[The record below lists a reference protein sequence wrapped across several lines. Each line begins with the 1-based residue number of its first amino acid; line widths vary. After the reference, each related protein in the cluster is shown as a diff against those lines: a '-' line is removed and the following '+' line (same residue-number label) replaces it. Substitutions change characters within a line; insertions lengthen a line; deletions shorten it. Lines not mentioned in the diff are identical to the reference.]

1 MQVKMSEYLTAVKPD
16 MQKLV
21 ELLKKDFAYVSV
33 LCTDVTGTTY
43 LVGQRQTSVGDYH
56 FNERGF
62 VVRVYENSC
71 YMEYSFNEYE
81 DIEKLASTITET
93 LKKELHMMEEL
104 GIEKMEAPLIHEEKI
119 EKSMTGE
126 IGVDPTSVSP
136 EEILGRLKKISDTGA
151 AGKYVIE
158 FRAAAQFAHV
168 SKLFLSEKKDLMQTY
183 AYAEGMAAAIGVDG
197 EKQDM
202 VFRGFSGLKGAE
214 LLDEIEGS
222 VDDIL
227 KNAG

>member
-119 EKSMTGE
+119 GE
-126 IGVDPTSVSP
+126 IHDWRDRCGSDERFSRGDSGPTEKDQRYGSS
-136 EEILGRLKKISDTGA
+136 RKIC
-151 AGKYVIE
+151 Y
-158 FRAAAQFAHV
+158 
-168 SKLFLSEKKDLMQTY
+168 
-183 AYAEGMAAAIGVDG
+183 
-197 EKQDM
+197 
-202 VFRGFSGLKGAE
+202 
-214 LLDEIEGS
+214 
-222 VDDIL
+222 
-227 KNAG
+227 

>member
-1 MQVKMSEYLTAVKPD
+1 M
-16 MQKLV
+16 
-21 ELLKKDFAYVSV
+21 

-62 VVRVYENSC
+62 VVRVYENS

-93 LKKELHMMEEL
+93 LKKELHMMEEV

-136 EEILGRLKKISDTGA
+136 EEILGRLKRSAIREQQENMLLSSGRSPVCPCEQA
-151 AGKYVIE
+151 
-158 FRAAAQFAHV
+158 F
-168 SKLFLSEKKDLMQTY
+168 SFLKKGSHADLCLCRRN
-183 AYAEGMAAAIGVDG
+183 G
-197 EKQDM
+197 
-202 VFRGFSGLKGAE
+202 
-214 LLDEIEGS
+214 GS
-222 VDDIL
+222 HRR
-227 KNAG
+227 

>member
-71 YMEYSFNEYE
+71 YIHSMNMK
-81 DIEKLASTITET
+81 ILRNWLPAS
-93 LKKELHMMEEL
+93 L
-104 GIEKMEAPLIHEEKI
+104 
-119 EKSMTGE
+119 
-126 IGVDPTSVSP
+126 
-136 EEILGRLKKISDTGA
+136 RL
-151 AGKYVIE
+151 
-158 FRAAAQFAHV
+158 
-168 SKLFLSEKKDLMQTY
+168 
-183 AYAEGMAAAIGVDG
+183 
-197 EKQDM
+197 
-202 VFRGFSGLKGAE
+202 
-214 LLDEIEGS
+214 
-222 VDDIL
+222 
-227 KNAG
+227 

>member
-104 GIEKMEAPLIHEEKI
+104 GIETKFSKDGWRP
-119 EKSMTGE
+119 
-126 IGVDPTSVSP
+126 
-136 EEILGRLKKISDTGA
+136 
-151 AGKYVIE
+151 
-158 FRAAAQFAHV
+158 FRSRPACRSWSWRPNTRPPACPARYRWP
-168 SKLFLSEKKDLMQTY
+168 D
-183 AYAEGMAAAIGVDG
+183 
-197 EKQDM
+197 
-202 VFRGFSGLKGAE
+202 RG
-214 LLDEIEGS
+214 
-222 VDDIL
+222 
-227 KNAG
+227 

>member
-136 EEILGRLKKISDTGA
+136 EEILGRLKRSAIR
-151 AGKYVIE
+151 E
-158 FRAAAQFAHV
+158 QQENM
-168 SKLFLSEKKDLMQTY
+168 LLS
-183 AYAEGMAAAIGVDG
+183 
-197 EKQDM
+197 
-202 VFRGFSGLKGAE
+202 SGPQPSLPM
-214 LLDEIEGS
+214 
-222 VDDIL
+222 
-227 KNAG
+227 

>member
-1 MQVKMSEYLTAVKPD
+1 MSVCCVR
-16 MQKLV
+16 MSRV
-21 ELLKKDFAYVSV
+21 
-33 LCTDVTGTTY
+33 TTY

-126 IGVDPTSVSP
+126 IGV
-136 EEILGRLKKISDTGA
+136 IR
-151 AGKYVIE
+151 
-158 FRAAAQFAHV
+158 RA
-168 SKLFLSEKKDLMQTY
+168 FLPRRFWAD
-183 AYAEGMAAAIGVDG
+183 
-197 EKQDM
+197 
-202 VFRGFSGLKGAE
+202 
-214 LLDEIEGS
+214 
-222 VDDIL
+222 
-227 KNAG
+227 